1 MGSALTPHASVITEH
16 GLRAALLLA
25 HHAVAAERD
34 IASDPVV
41 WHRAVGSTFAPH
53 HDFLA
58 EEMLVG
64 LLQASL
70 ADAQPAAAAES
81 AAEDVLGAHA
91 AVGGLPEEVRVV
103 PVMLALAKDVTY
115 QHLPPGAV
123 EAAPQSDQ
131 HRQDDGAQR
140 PEHQAPVCNDRGHGE
155 GAAPA
160 LGARHPPPARPCC
173 LPLHVARGDSTANP
187 GPGARRQ
194 ETTSGFGK
202 HLPTPRW
209 L

>member
-1 MGSALTPHASVITEH
+1 MGSALTPHTSVITEL

-91 AVGGLPEEVRVV
+91 AVGGLPEEVRARRPPPSSHGGAEPLSGVRD
-103 PVMLALAKDVTY
+103 AA
-115 QHLPPGAV
+115 PGA
-123 EAAPQSDQ
+123 Q
-131 HRQDDGAQR
+131 
-140 PEHQAPVCNDRGHGE
+140 
-155 GAAPA
+155 
-160 LGARHPPPARPCC
+160 
-173 LPLHVARGDSTANP
+173 P
-187 GPGARRQ
+187 G
-194 ETTSGFGK
+194 
-202 HLPTPRW
+202 
-209 L
+209 